1 MRSESK
7 ANFFISNRQL
17 IQDLAINTGTTAVP
31 VWSKICTT
39 SEVGIDTDLETQ
51 DFYVYCDALQRK
63 LITGANVVL
72 SGTLKIDANSA
83 GDLAI
88 LDKVHTLIS
97 AGTIEQF
104 NNVEIQFKLLTSVVG
119 GVLTYTTYTADV
131 SMTVSDLGG
140 AAEDVSE
147 FSFEMTLIGT
157 ATQSASA

>member
-1 MRSESK
+1 MRSENK

-17 IQDLAINTGTTAVP
+17 IKDLSINTGTTDTP

-39 SEVGIDTDLETQ
+39 SEVGINTDLETQ
-51 DFYVYCDALQRK
+51 DFYVYCDALQRR

-72 SGTLKIDANSA
+72 SGTLKLDANNA
-83 GDLAI
+83 GDLAL

-97 AGTIEQF
+97 AGTIDQF
-104 NNVEIQFKLLTSVVG
+104 NNVEIKFDLLTSVSN
-119 GVLTYTTYTADV
+119 GVLAYTTYTADV
-131 SMTVSDLGG
+131 NLSLSDLGG

-157 ATQSASA
+157 ATAG